1 MIMLARPLVI
11 MQVRRKIR
19 FFKIFSMKFLYFFIP
34 KCFSFL
40 LIPLKIFFFL
50 HSFLPS
56 FLPSFL
62 LSYILS
68 FILHPFF
75 LSYILSSF
83 FLSYILSSFFLSYIL
98 SSFFFSYFRSI
109 SFLTSFQAIY
119 INILM
124 KSKFYKIS
132 AYKSPE
138 RFSQLSTIFKFF
150 FLKVVSCP

>member
-19 FFKIFSMKFLYFFIP
+19 FFKMFSMKFLYFFIP
-34 KCFSFL
+34 IFFSSL
-40 LIPLKIFFFL
+40 LIYITFS
-50 HSFLPS
+50 SFLPS
-56 FLPSFL
+56 FLSSFF
-62 LSYILS
+62 LS
-68 FILHPFF
+68 FHPFFFF

-83 FLSYILSSFFLSYIL
+83 FLSY
-98 SSFFFSYFRSI
+98 FRSI
-109 SFLTSFQAIY
+109 SLTSFKAVY

-124 KSKFYKIS
+124 KSIFYNTS

-150 FLKVVSCP
+150 ILDVVLVLNSSFPIQFFSFYFDDSLFILILLFLF